1 MLLLLLQM
9 LSRHKSVIAGRGLDS
24 ICGRIYI
31 SAQGINC
38 QGGGLREHTE
48 VRQGQQ
54 QQQEEQQ
61 QQSVGVDSR

>member
-1 MLLLLLQM
+1 MLRICATLQM
-9 LSRHKSVIAGRGLDS
+9 LARHKSFIAVHGLDS

-48 VRQGQQ
+48 VRELQ
-54 QQQEEQQ
+54 
-61 QQSVGVDSR
+61 